1 MRYGGGMGSNFEKM
15 ELGNLAYPDSHTRH
29 FLKNAKLFRFVKY
42 LVSV

>member
-1 MRYGGGMGSNFEKM
+1 M
-15 ELGNLAYPDSHTRH
+15 EGVWGQILRKWSSETSPYPDSHTRH